1 MEMRKTA
8 DSMAGHGD
16 PKYMRTGMTNS
27 DVRIAEQRHQEYQYR
42 ERRLGEEKGEWNVQ
56 GITSNDEKWRP
67 GMGSNEKQS
76 GINVYRDKQTKTDE
90 WTTEP
95 LKQKGDV
102 GQFTEL
108 TWVSDKT

>member
-1 MEMRKTA
+1 
-8 DSMAGHGD
+8 
-16 PKYMRTGMTNS
+16 
-27 DVRIAEQRHQEYQYR
+27 
-42 ERRLGEEKGEWNVQ
+42 
-56 GITSNDEKWRP
+56 
-67 GMGSNEKQS
+67 MGSNEKQS

-102 GQFTEL
+102 SQFTEL